1 MTKKAI
7 PSVRRSLLTAT
18 ALTGVV
24 AVSAPAFAQDDDT
37 IIVTGSRLNQANLAS
52 SSPVF
57 QVDAEEINTR
67 GVTRIEDLINILPQA
82 FAAQTSEL
90 ANGANGTSTVNLRGL
105 GAARTLVLMDGKR
118 LPYSTVIGGSAS
130 QASTANLDTVPAQ
143 LVERVDVVS
152 GGASALYGSDA
163 VAGVVNFILR
173 RDFEGLELDGQ
184 VGFFQD
190 GNNDEFAN
198 ALLDNFGIDRP
209 GSQLDGRGV
218 NVSATWGANTADG
231 RGNVTAFFQYQD
243 QNEIRQ
249 GARDYSACSY
259 NNDTG
264 VVANPSGI
272 GRIVCGGSGTFR
284 RIGLVSVNP
293 NFDSTMPVSATNP
306 TANPLFPAG
315 LFLQEDG
322 TLVPFTGAPNQLF
335 NFAPDNFIQRNNER
349 FNISAFAR
357 YEVTDNIEAYMDLS
371 FTENT
376 TDSQI
381 AFSGT
386 FFRNFTINCDN
397 PFLEAAVPGPAGQ
410 NTVATGQLGC
420 TQAQID
426 SGASVNF
433 GGVAGPGYRNVN
445 GNPRSTF
452 TGLSTFRAVGGFRG
466 TLGDNWDWDVFGQ
479 FSRTRHNSNSTG
491 DLNFQAVQDAFLVRR
506 ADTDGDGMPDPDGA
520 PVCISGNA
528 GCLPLNL
535 FQRPG
540 GVDQITPQV
549 AQSIQGNAFVTGT
562 VEQIVL
568 GGTISGDLSD
578 YGFQFPLAE
587 SGILGLVGVEYRED
601 RLDRRPDD
609 VSQIPGGLGLTGV
622 GGGTMPLQGEVS
634 VWELFAETQIPLIEG
649 KPFFE
654 EFGINGAYRYSNYTT
669 DSDQTAQT
677 DFDTHTFAAGIS
689 WTPVSDL
696 RFRGQFQRAVRAPNV
711 FNLFSA
717 QNTGLFNAVDPC
729 SGAVPTATVAQCAF
743 TGLPASQYGS
753 LPTNPAV
760 QENQVTGGNPLLNPE
775 KSNTYTFG
783 VVMQPRW
790 IDGLTVSVDYFDISI
805 KDAITAIPPLTTLTQ
820 CVTTGDPNFCSLVQR
835 DRDGSLFASPV
846 PPAGSPFQFAGVQAT
861 VVNVAQVD
869 TRGIDVAASYGLDMA
884 DVGLGGWGSL
894 NWNYV
899 STFLM
904 EQSSIPV
911 PGVTTVVECK
921 GLYRGGCGGPNPE
934 YRHRLLTTWQT
945 PWNIDITATWRHFS
959 GVQLAAGQQT
969 GGTFAPT
976 GNILDDNLDSA
987 EYLDLAAQFY
997 VRENMTLRAGV
1008 QNVFGRDPEL
1018 STLAGTA
1025 PGNGDTFP
1033 GTYDP
1038 AGRFIFFG
1046 VNLQL

>member
-67 GVTRIEDLINILPQA
+67 GVTRVEDLINILPQA

-90 ANGANGTSTVNLRGL
+90 ANGANGTSTVDLRGL

-118 LPYSTVIGGSAS
+118 LPYSTVIGGSSS

-190 GNNDEFAN
+190 GNNNDFAN
-198 ALLDNFGIDRP
+198 ALLDNFGVDRP

-259 NNDTG
+259 NNDTA
-264 VVANPSGI
+264 VVADPRGI
-272 GRIVCGGSGTFR
+272 GRITCGGSGTFR
-284 RIGLVSVNP
+284 RIGLANANP
-293 NFDSTMPVSATNP
+293 NFPM
-306 TANPLFPAG
+306 G
-315 LFLQEDG
+315 LFLNEDG
-322 TLVPFTGAPNQLF
+322 TLVPFTNAPDQLF

-349 FNISAFAR
+349 FNISAFSR
-357 YEVTDNIEAYMDLS
+357 YEITDNLEAYMDLS

-386 FFRNFTINCDN
+386 FFRNFLINCDN
-397 PFLEAAVPGPAGQ
+397 PFLQAAVPGGG
-410 NTVATGQLGC
+410 NVADSALGC
-420 TQAQID
+420 TPAQIATGLNPD
-426 SGASVNF
+426 GTQADVNF

-445 GNPRSTF
+445 GSPRSTG
-452 TGLSTFRAVGGFRG
+452 TALSTFRAVGGFRG

-479 FSRTRHNSNSTG
+479 FSRTRHNSQSVG
-491 DLNFQAVQDAFLVRR
+491 DLNFQAVQDAFFVV
-506 ADTDGDGMPDPDGA
+506 DNGDG
-520 PVCISGNA
+520 PVCRSGNA
-528 GCLPLNL
+528 GCLPLNI
-535 FQRPG
+535 FSRPG
-540 GVDQITPQV
+540 GVDPITAEV
-549 AQSIQGNAFVTGT
+549 AQSYSGNAFVTGT

-601 RLDRRPDD
+601 RLDRQPDD

-649 KPFFE
+649 KPLFE

-717 QNTGLFNAVDPC
+717 QNTGLFNATDPC

-743 TGLPASQYGS
+743 TGLPASQYGL

-820 CVTTGDPNFCSLVQR
+820 CIQTGDPNFCGLIQR

-861 VVNVAQVD
+861 VVNIAQVD

-904 EQSSIPV
+904 ENSSIPV
-911 PGVTTVVECK
+911 PGVTTTVECK

-969 GGTFAPT
+969 GGVFVSP

-997 VRENMTLRAGV
+997 VRENLTLRAGV

>member
-1 MTKKAI
+1 MKN
-7 PSVRRSLLTAT
+7 SRLVGRFLRSTM
-18 ALTGVV
+18 LTGV
-24 AVSAPAFAQDDDT
+24 AAAMAAPAFAQDDDDT

-67 GVTRIEDLINILPQA
+67 GVTRVEDLINILPQA

-90 ANGANGTSTVNLRGL
+90 ANGSNGTSTVNLRGL

-118 LPYSTVIGGSAS
+118 LPYSTVIGGSS
-130 QASTANLDTVPAQ
+130 SNASTANLDVIPAQ

-163 VAGVVNFILR
+163 VAGVVNFIMR

-190 GNNDEFAN
+190 GNNDDFAN
-198 ALLDNFGIDRP
+198 GLLDNFGIDRP
-209 GSQLDGRGV
+209 GSELDGRGV

-259 NNDTG
+259 NSGGD
-264 VVANPSGI
+264 PRGI
-272 GRIVCGGSGTFR
+272 GGVTCGGSSTFR
-284 RIGLVSVNP
+284 RIGLSNTNP
-293 NFDSTMPVSATNP
+293 N
-306 TANPLFPAG
+306 FPAG
-315 LFLQEDG
+315 LFLNDDG
-322 TLVPFTGAPNQLF
+322 TLVPFTGSPDQLF

-349 FNISAFAR
+349 FNISAMAR
-357 YEVTDNIEAYMDLS
+357 YEVTDNVEAYMDLT

-386 FFRNFTINCDN
+386 FFRNFMINCDN
-397 PFLEAAVPGPAGQ
+397 PFLQAAVPGGG
-410 NTVATGQLGC
+410 TVADSALGC
-420 TQAQID
+420 TPADIAAGND
-426 SGASVNF
+426 VNF

-452 TGLSTFRAVGGFRG
+452 TGLTTFRAVGGFRG
-466 TLGDNWDWDVFGQ
+466 TLGDNWDWDAFGQ

-491 DLNFQAVQDAFLVRR
+491 DLSFARVQDAFFVV
-506 ADTDGDGMPDPDGA
+506 DNGDG
-520 PVCISGNA
+520 PVCRSGNT
-528 GCLPLNL
+528 GCLPFNL

-540 GVDQITPQV
+540 GVDQITPEV
-549 AQSIQGNAFVTGT
+549 AQSIQGNGFVTGT

-568 GGTISGDLSD
+568 GGTISGDLGG
-578 YGFQFPLAE
+578 YGFQFPWAE
-587 SGILGLVGVEYRED
+587 SGVLGLVGVEYRED

-622 GGGTMPLQGEVS
+622 GGGTPPIQGEVS
-634 VWELFAETQIPLIEG
+634 VWELFAETQIPIIEG
-649 KPFFE
+649 QPLFE

-669 DSDQTAQT
+669 DSDATAQT

-729 SGAVPTATVAQCAF
+729 SGDLDPMTPVPAPTATVAQCAF
-743 TGLPASQYGS
+743 TGLSAAQYGT
-753 LPTNPAV
+753 LPVNPAQ
-760 QENQVTGGNPLLNPE
+760 QENAVTGGNPLLNPE

-805 KDAITAIPPLTTLTQ
+805 KDAITNVPPLTTLTQ
-820 CVTTGDPNFCSLVQR
+820 CVQTGDPQFCSLVQR

-861 VVNVAQVD
+861 VVNIAQVD
-869 TRGIDVAASYGLDMA
+869 TRGIDVSASYGLDMA
-884 DVGLGGWGSL
+884 DVGLGGWGSM
-894 NWNYV
+894 NFNYV

-904 EQSSIPV
+904 ELSSIPV
-911 PGVTTVVECK
+911 PGVTTTVECK

-959 GVQLAAGQQT
+959 GVELAAGQQT
-969 GGTFAPT
+969 GGVFVPS

-997 VRENMTLRAGV
+997 VRENLTLRAGV

-1018 STLAGTA
+1018 STVAGTA

>member
-1 MTKKAI
+1 MKN
-7 PSVRRSLLTAT
+7 SRLVGRFLRSTM
-18 ALTGVV
+18 LTGV
-24 AVSAPAFAQDDDT
+24 AAAMAAPAFAQDDDT
-37 IIVTGSRLNQANLAS
+37 IIVTGSRLNQANLTS

-67 GVTRIEDLINILPQA
+67 GVTRVEDLINILPQA

-118 LPYSTVIGGSAS
+118 LPYSTVIGGSGAN
-130 QASTANLDTVPAQ
+130 ASTANLDTVPAQ

-152 GGASALYGSDA
+152 GGASAVYGSDA
-163 VAGVVNFILR
+163 VAGVVNFIMR

-190 GNNDEFAN
+190 GNNDDFAN
-198 ALLDNFGIDRP
+198 QLLSNFNVPLP
-209 GSQLDGRGV
+209 GSELDGRGV

-259 NNDTG
+259 NDDNG
-264 VVANPSGI
+264 AVADPRGI
-272 GRIVCGGSGTFR
+272 GRIVCGGSSTFR
-284 RIGLVSVNP
+284 RIGLSNSNP
-293 NFDSTMPVSATNP
+293 N
-306 TANPLFPAG
+306 FPAG
-315 LFLQEDG
+315 LFLNEDG
-322 TLVPFTGAPNQLF
+322 TLVPFDANDPTQLF

-357 YEVTDNIEAYMDLS
+357 YEVTDNIEAFMDLG

-386 FFRNFTINCDN
+386 FFRNFLINCDN
-397 PFLEAAVPGPAGQ
+397 PFLQAAVPGGG
-410 NTVATGQLGC
+410 TVADAALGC
-420 TQAQID
+420 TPAQIATGLNPD
-426 SGASVNF
+426 GTQADVNF
-433 GGVAGPGYRNVN
+433 GGSAGPGYRNVN
-445 GNPRSTF
+445 GNPRSTG
-452 TGLSTFRAVGGFRG
+452 TALSTFRAVGGFRG
-466 TLGDNWDWDVFGQ
+466 ALGENWNWDVFGQ
-479 FSRTRHNSNSTG
+479 FSRTRHNSQSIG
-491 DLNFQAVQDAFLVRR
+491 DLGFQKVQDAFFVV
-506 ADTDGDGMPDPDGA
+506 DSPNG
-520 PVCISGNA
+520 PVCRSGNT
-528 GCLPLNL
+528 GCLPFNI

-540 GVDQITPQV
+540 GVDPITAEV

-568 GGTISGDLSD
+568 GGTIGGDLGG

-587 SGILGLVGVEYRED
+587 SGVQGLLGVEFRED
-601 RLDRRPDD
+601 RLERNPDD
-609 VSQIPGGLGLTGV
+609 VSQIPGGFGLTGV
-622 GGGTMPLQGEVS
+622 GGGATPLQGEVK
-634 VWELFAETQIPLIEG
+634 VWEIFTEAQIPLIEG
-649 KPFFE
+649 KPLFE

-669 DSDQTAQT
+669 DSDQTAET
-677 DFDTHTFAAGIS
+677 SFDTHTFSAGVS

-696 RFRGQFQRAVRAPNV
+696 RLRAQFQRAVRAPSI
-711 FNLFSA
+711 FNLFNA
-717 QNTGLFNAVDPC
+717 PNTALFNATDPC
-729 SGAVPTATVAQCAF
+729 SGPTPTATVAQCAF
-743 TGLPASQYGS
+743 TGLPAAQYGL
-753 LPTNPAV
+753 LPINPAA
-760 QENQVTGGNPLLNPE
+760 QENAVTAGNPLLNPE

-783 VVMQPRW
+783 AVFQPRW
-790 IDGLTVSVDYFDISI
+790 IDGLTVSVDYFDISV
-805 KDAITAIPPLTTLTQ
+805 KDAIAPIPPLTTLTQ
-820 CVTTGDPNFCSLVQR
+820 CITTGDPNFCQNVQR

-846 PPAGSPFQFAGVQAT
+846 PPAGSPFQFAGVQQP
-861 VVNVAQVD
+861 VVNIGQLD
-869 TRGIDVAASYGLDMA
+869 TRGLDVSASYSLDMA

-904 EQSSIPV
+904 ELSSIPV
-911 PGVTTVVECK
+911 PGVTTTVECK
-921 GLYRGGCGGPNPE
+921 GLYRGGCLGPNPE

-959 GVQLAAGQQT
+959 GVDWANGQQT
-969 GGTFAPT
+969 GGTFTPS

-987 EYLDLAAQFY
+987 EYLDLAAQIY

-1018 STLAGTA
+1018 TTTAGTA
-1025 PGNGDTFP
+1025 PGNGGTFP